1 MDATHWIL
9 AVLLGLS
16 LAASAGLNAFLPL
29 LMLSVAG
36 HFHLAG
42 IDLSGNFS
50 WLGSDLAMVILA
62 VATVLEIIG
71 DKIPAVDHLLHSVGL
86 VVRPAA
92 GWLAA
97 ASVLGGADPA
107 VAAVVGLIIGAPTA
121 LSFHAAKAGTRT
133 VSSVTTLGI
142 ASPFLSAFEDILSFA
157 VSLVGFVA
165 PVLVPLVLGG
175 LAWFFWRIA
184 KKARGAMAV
193 LRRSKLDSP
202 LSP

>member
-1 MDATHWIL
+1 MDATHWLL

-42 IDLSGNFS
+42 INLGGNFY
-50 WLGSDLAMVILA
+50 WLGSDLAIVILA

-71 DKIPAVDHLLHSVGL
+71 DKIPAVDHVLHSVGL

-97 ASVLGGADPA
+97 ASVLGGADPT

-121 LSFHAAKAGTRT
+121 LGFHAAKASTRA
-133 VSSVTTLGI
+133 VSSATTLGI
-142 ASPFLSAFEDILSFA
+142 ANPFLSALEDFLSFA
-157 VSLVGFVA
+157 VAMIGFIA
-165 PVLVPLVLGG
+165 PVLAPVVLGG
-175 LAWFFWRIA
+175 LAWLLWRMAKTAKGRIA
-184 KKARGAMAV
+184 SLQR
-193 LRRSKLDSP
+193 LTDSH
-202 LSP
+202 